1 MLNIGFS
8 LFLIGILST
17 FVFSVL
23 TIINLVN
30 KKGSLKKRLSGVGIS
45 LASIVIGL
53 VIVTLAPYPA
63 PSEISEATEAEDIDS
78 AIAENVASDSTEGT
92 TEETEVVE
100 EVAVEDTPQVK
111 MINQLTQLMEDGMAF
126 DAGSYIQGDIPKGEY
141 AFIPFNG
148 SGQYYSEEDQ
158 AGNIIDNE
166 NFDSFGYVFV
176 QEVGNLKTDG
186 VLVSVSMF
194 ESLEVTGAKELYEIV
209 NEQSDYLSA
218 GYYKIGTDIEPGQYV
233 IESYGDAYVALM
245 TGPVG
250 NSDIVD
256 NENFNGKYS
265 VNAQVGQYLTISRGT
280 IVK

>member
-8 LFLIGILST
+8 LFLIGILSI
-17 FVFSVL
+17 FIFSVL

-45 LASIVIGL
+45 LASIIIGL
-53 VIVTLAPYPA
+53 VIITLTPYPA
-63 PSEISEATEAEDIDS
+63 PSEISEATEVEED
-78 AIAENVASDSTEGT
+78 VASDSTEEA

-100 EVAVEDTPQVK
+100 EVTVEDTPQVK

-186 VLVSVSMF
+186 VLVSVNMF
-194 ESLEVTGAKELYEIV
+194 ESLGVTGAKELYEIV